1 MMKTD
6 IIIIG
11 SGPGGY
17 RTAGYA
23 LQQGKQVVIIEK
35 AEAGGTCLNSGC
47 IPTKCLAHDA
57 EANASDFPAAAER
70 KRNVMN
76 QLRQGIEQLLSA
88 PGITLVR
95 GEATFKDARTVTVD
109 GTDYEADDI
118 IIATGS
124 SSKMPP
130 VEGIDN
136 PRVITSTEAL
146 NFQTLPAEIVI
157 IGAGVIGMEFASI
170 LSRFGAKVSV
180 IEYLKECL
188 PVIDKDIAKRVRKQ
202 IEKLQGV
209 TFYMD
214 SAVKAINDNEVVFV
228 SNKNGKETRLECPAC
243 PVLIAT
249 GRKPN
254 IEGLNLEA
262 AGVEYSPKGIT
273 VNDNM
278 LTSVPHIYAIGDV
291 TGRQMLAHA
300 ATFMGFRAVNAIV
313 GKADKIRFDI
323 MPSAIFTYPE
333 AAAVGLT
340 EDQCK
345 QQGIECRALKGYY
358 RANGKA
364 LAIDEPEGMVKLI
377 AGADGKILGC
387 TSYGAHSAD
396 IVQEVTAYM
405 NCNATVADIAYSVHI
420 HPTLSEILQ
429 DACVGGH

>member
-1 MMKTD
+1 MKTD

-17 RTAGYA
+17 RTASYA

-109 GTDYEADDI
+109 GIDYEADDI

-228 SNKNGKETRLECPAC
+228 SNKNGKETRLECPGC

>member
-1 MMKTD
+1 MKTD

-17 RTAGYA
+17 RTASYA

-57 EANASDFPAAAER
+57 EANASDFSAAAER

-76 QLRQGIEQLLSA
+76 QLRQGIDQLLSA

-109 GTDYEADDI
+109 GNDYEADDI

-170 LSRFGAKVSV
+170 LSRFGAKVAV

-313 GKADKIRFDI
+313 GKADRIRFDI

-364 LAIDEPEGMVKLI
+364 LAIDEPEGMVKLV

-405 NCNATVADIAYSVHI
+405 NCNATVADIADSVHI

>member
-1 MMKTD
+1 MKTD

-109 GTDYEADDI
+109 GIDYEADDI

-345 QQGIECRALKGYY
+345 EQGIECRALKGYY

-377 AGADGKILGC
+377 AGADDKILGC

-405 NCNATVADIAYSVHI
+405 NCNATVADIADSVHI

>member
-1 MMKTD
+1 MKTD

-17 RTAGYA
+17 RTASYA

-109 GTDYEADDI
+109 GIDYEADDI

-313 GKADKIRFDI
+313 GKADRIRFDI

-364 LAIDEPEGMVKLI
+364 LAIDEPEGMVKLV

>member
-1 MMKTD
+1 MKTD

-109 GTDYEADDI
+109 GIDYEADDI

-170 LSRFGAKVSV
+170 LSRFGAKISV

-202 IEKLQGV
+202 MEKLQGV

-364 LAIDEPEGMVKLI
+364 LAIDEPEGMVKLV

>member
-1 MMKTD
+1 MKTD

-17 RTAGYA
+17 RTASYA
-23 LQQGKQVVIIEK
+23 LQQGKLVVIIEK

-109 GTDYEADDI
+109 GIDYEADDI

-202 IEKLQGV
+202 MEKLQGV

-345 QQGIECRALKGYY
+345 EQGIECRALKGYY

-377 AGADGKILGC
+377 AGADGRILGC

>member
-1 MMKTD
+1 MKTD

-17 RTAGYA
+17 RTASYA

-109 GTDYEADDI
+109 GIDYEADDI

-188 PVIDKDIAKRVRKQ
+188 PIIDKDIAKRVRKQ

-228 SNKNGKETRLECPAC
+228 SNKNGKETRLECPGC

-364 LAIDEPEGMVKLI
+364 LAIDEPEGMVKLV
-377 AGADGKILGC
+377 AGADGRILGC

>member
-1 MMKTD
+1 MKTD

-23 LQQGKQVVIIEK
+23 LHQGKQVVIIEK

-109 GTDYEADDI
+109 GIDYEADDI

-228 SNKNGKETRLECPAC
+228 SNKNGKETRLECPGC

-254 IEGLNLEA
+254 IDGLNLEA

-313 GKADKIRFDI
+313 GKADRIRFDI

-345 QQGIECRALKGYY
+345 EQGIECRALKGYY

-405 NCNATVADIAYSVHI
+405 NCNATVADIADSVHI

>member
-1 MMKTD
+1 MKTD

-17 RTAGYA
+17 RTASYA

-76 QLRQGIEQLLSA
+76 QLRQGIEQLLAA

-109 GTDYEADDI
+109 GIDYEADDI

-170 LSRFGAKVSV
+170 LSRFGAKISV

-278 LTSVPHIYAIGDV
+278 LTSAPHIYAIGDV

-377 AGADGKILGC
+377 AGADGRILGC

-405 NCNATVADIAYSVHI
+405 NCNATVADIADSVHI

>member
-1 MMKTD
+1 MKTD

-109 GTDYEADDI
+109 GIDYEADDI

-170 LSRFGAKVSV
+170 FSRFGAKVSV

-228 SNKNGKETRLECPAC
+228 SNKNGKETRLECPGC

-377 AGADGKILGC
+377 AGADGRILGC

-405 NCNATVADIAYSVHI
+405 NCNATVADIADSVHI

>member
-1 MMKTD
+1 MKTD

-17 RTAGYA
+17 RTASYA

-109 GTDYEADDI
+109 GIDYEADDI

-202 IEKLQGV
+202 MEKLQGV

-228 SNKNGKETRLECPAC
+228 SNKNGKETRLECPGC

-313 GKADKIRFDI
+313 GKADRIRFDI

-377 AGADGKILGC
+377 AGADGRILGC

>member
-1 MMKTD
+1 MKTD

-17 RTAGYA
+17 RTASYA

-57 EANASDFPAAAER
+57 EVNASDFPAAAER
-70 KRNVMN
+70 KRNVMD
-76 QLRQGIEQLLSA
+76 QLRQGIEQLLAA
-88 PGITLVR
+88 PGITFVR
-95 GEATFKDARTVTVD
+95 GEAAFKDARTIIVN
-109 GTDYEADDI
+109 GEEYEADDI

-146 NFQTLPAEIVI
+146 DFQSLPSEIVI

-170 LSRFGAKVSV
+170 LSRFGAKVTV

-214 SAVKAINDNEVVFV
+214 SAVKAITDNEVVFT
-228 SNKNGKETRLECPAC
+228 SNKNGKETRLECPGC
-243 PVLIAT
+243 PVLVAT

-262 AGVEYSPKGIT
+262 AGVKYSPKGIT

-278 LTSVPHIYAIGDV
+278 LTSVPHVYAIGDV

-345 QQGIECRALKGYY
+345 QQGIECRSLKGYY

-364 LAIDEPEGMVKLI
+364 LAIEEPEGMVKLV

-405 NCNATVADIAYSVHI
+405 NCNATVADIADSVHI
-420 HPTLSEILQ
+420 HPTISEILQ

>member
-1 MMKTD
+1 MKTD

-17 RTAGYA
+17 RTASYA
-23 LQQGKQVVIIEK
+23 LQQGKQVVIMEK

-57 EANASDFPAAAER
+57 EVNASDFPAAAER
-70 KRNVMN
+70 KRNVMD
-76 QLRQGIEQLLSA
+76 QLRQGIEQLLAA
-88 PGITLVR
+88 PGITFVS
-95 GEATFKDARTVTVD
+95 GEAAFKDARTIIVN
-109 GTDYEADDI
+109 GEEYEADDI

-146 NFQTLPAEIVI
+146 DFQSLPSEIVI

-170 LSRFGAKVSV
+170 LSRFGAKVTV

-214 SAVKAINDNEVVFV
+214 SAVKAITDNELVFT
-228 SNKNGKETRLECPAC
+228 SNKNGKETRLECPGC
-243 PVLIAT
+243 PVLVAT

-254 IEGLNLEA
+254 IEGLNLEV

-278 LTSVPHIYAIGDV
+278 LTSVPHVYAIGDV

-345 QQGIECRALKGYY
+345 QQGIECRSLKGYY

-364 LAIDEPEGMVKLI
+364 LAIEEPEGMVKLV

-405 NCNATVADIAYSVHI
+405 NCNATVADIADSVHI

>member
-1 MMKTD
+1 MKTD

-109 GTDYEADDI
+109 GIDYEADDI

-170 LSRFGAKVSV
+170 LSRFGAKVSI

-228 SNKNGKETRLECPAC
+228 SNKNGKETRLECPGC

-262 AGVEYSPKGIT
+262 AGVECSPKGIT

-364 LAIDEPEGMVKLI
+364 LAIDEPEGMVKLV

-405 NCNATVADIAYSVHI
+405 NCNATVADIADSVHI

>member
-1 MMKTD
+1 MKID

-17 RTAGYA
+17 RAAGYA

-228 SNKNGKETRLECPAC
+228 SNKNGKETRLECPGC

-313 GKADKIRFDI
+313 GKADRIRFDI

-345 QQGIECRALKGYY
+345 QQGIECSALKGYY

-364 LAIDEPEGMVKLI
+364 LAIDEPEGMVKLV
-377 AGADGKILGC
+377 AGADGRILGC

>member
-1 MMKTD
+1 MKTD

-109 GTDYEADDI
+109 GIDYEADDI

-214 SAVKAINDNEVVFV
+214 SAVKVINDNEVVFV
-228 SNKNGKETRLECPAC
+228 SNKNGKETRLECPGC

-364 LAIDEPEGMVKLI
+364 LAIDEPEGMVKLV
-377 AGADGKILGC
+377 AGADGRILGC

>member
-1 MMKTD
+1 MKTD

-109 GTDYEADDI
+109 GIDYEADDI

-170 LSRFGAKVSV
+170 FSRFGAKVSV

-228 SNKNGKETRLECPAC
+228 SNKNGKETRLECPGC

-313 GKADKIRFDI
+313 GKADRIRFDI

-364 LAIDEPEGMVKLI
+364 LAIDEPEGMVKLV
-377 AGADGKILGC
+377 AGADGRILGC

>member
-1 MMKTD
+1 MKTD

-17 RTAGYA
+17 RTASYA

-57 EANASDFPAAAER
+57 EVNASDFPAAAER
-70 KRNVMN
+70 KRNVMD
-76 QLRQGIEQLLSA
+76 QLRQGIEQLLAA
-88 PGITLVR
+88 PGITFVR
-95 GEATFKDARTVTVD
+95 GEAAFKDARTIIVN
-109 GTDYEADDI
+109 GEECEADDI

-146 NFQTLPAEIVI
+146 DFQSLPSEIVI

-170 LSRFGAKVSV
+170 LSRFGAKVTV

-188 PVIDKDIAKRVRKQ
+188 PVIDEDIAKRVRKQ

-214 SAVKAINDNEVVFV
+214 SAVKAITDNEVVFT
-228 SNKNGKETRLECPAC
+228 SNKNGKETHLECPGC
-243 PVLIAT
+243 PVLVAT

-254 IEGLNLEA
+254 IEGLNLET

-278 LTSVPHIYAIGDV
+278 LTSVPHVYAIGDV

-345 QQGIECRALKGYY
+345 QQGIECRSLKGYY

-364 LAIDEPEGMVKLI
+364 LAIEEPEGMVKLV

-405 NCNATVADIAYSVHI
+405 NCNATVADIADSVHI

>member
-1 MMKTD
+1 MKTD

-17 RTAGYA
+17 RAAGYA

-228 SNKNGKETRLECPAC
+228 SNKNGKETRLECPGC

-377 AGADGKILGC
+377 AGADGRILGC

-405 NCNATVADIAYSVHI
+405 NCNATVADIADSVHI

>member
-1 MMKTD
+1 MKTD

-57 EANASDFPAAAER
+57 DANASDFPAAAER

-109 GTDYEADDI
+109 GIDYEADDI

-228 SNKNGKETRLECPAC
+228 SNKNGKETRLECPGC

-364 LAIDEPEGMVKLI
+364 LAIDEPEGMVKLV
-377 AGADGKILGC
+377 AGADGRILGC

>member
-1 MMKTD
+1 MKTD

-109 GTDYEADDI
+109 GIDYEADDI

-228 SNKNGKETRLECPAC
+228 SNKNGKETRLECPGC

-323 MPSAIFTYPE
+323 MPSAIFTYPQ

-345 QQGIECRALKGYY
+345 EQGIECRALKGYY

-377 AGADGKILGC
+377 AGADGRILGC

>member
-1 MMKTD
+1 MKTD

-109 GTDYEADDI
+109 GIDYEADDI

-170 LSRFGAKVSV
+170 FSRFGAKISV

-228 SNKNGKETRLECPAC
+228 SNKNGKETRLECPGC

-313 GKADKIRFDI
+313 GKADRIRFDI

-405 NCNATVADIAYSVHI
+405 NCNATVADIADSVHI

>member
-1 MMKTD
+1 MKTD

-17 RTAGYA
+17 RTASYA

-146 NFQTLPAEIVI
+146 NFQTLPAGIVI

-202 IEKLQGV
+202 MEKLQGV

-228 SNKNGKETRLECPAC
+228 SNKNGKETRLECPGC

-300 ATFMGFRAVNAIV
+300 ATYMGFRAVNAIV

-377 AGADGKILGC
+377 AGADGRILGC

>member
-1 MMKTD
+1 MKTD

-17 RTAGYA
+17 RTASYA

-109 GTDYEADDI
+109 GIDYEADDI

-313 GKADKIRFDI
+313 GKADRIRFDI

-345 QQGIECRALKGYY
+345 EQGIECRALKGYY

-377 AGADGKILGC
+377 AGADGRILGC

>member
-1 MMKTD
+1 MKTD

-109 GTDYEADDI
+109 GIDYEADDI

-345 QQGIECRALKGYY
+345 EQGIECRALKGYY

-377 AGADGKILGC
+377 AGANGRILGC

-405 NCNATVADIAYSVHI
+405 NCNATVADIADSVHI

>member
-1 MMKTD
+1 MKTD

-17 RTAGYA
+17 RTASYA

-70 KRNVMN
+70 KRNVMD

-88 PGITLVR
+88 SGITLVR

-109 GTDYEADDI
+109 GIDYEADDI

-170 LSRFGAKVSV
+170 LSRFGAKVAV

-202 IEKLQGV
+202 IEKLKGV

-364 LAIDEPEGMVKLI
+364 LAIDEPEGMVKLV

-405 NCNATVADIAYSVHI
+405 NCNATVADIADSVHI

>member
-1 MMKTD
+1 MKTD

-17 RTAGYA
+17 RTASYA
-23 LQQGKQVVIIEK
+23 LQHGKQVVIIEK

-57 EANASDFPAAAER
+57 EVNDSDFPAAAER
-70 KRNVMN
+70 KRNVMT
-76 QLRQGIEQLLSA
+76 QLRQGIEQLLAA
-88 PGITLVR
+88 PGITFVR
-95 GEATFKDARTVTVD
+95 GEATFKDAHTVIVD
-109 GTDYEADDI
+109 GAEYEADDI

-124 SSKMPP
+124 SAKMPP
-130 VEGIDN
+130 LEGIDN

-146 NFQTLPAEIVI
+146 DFQSLPSEIVI

-170 LSRFGAKVSV
+170 LSRFGAKVTV

-214 SAVKAINDNEVVFV
+214 SAVKAITDNEVVFT
-228 SNKNGKETRLECPAC
+228 SNKNGKETRLECPGC

-291 TGRQMLAHA
+291 NGRQMLAHA
-300 ATFMGFRAVNAIV
+300 ATFMGFRAVNTIV
-313 GKADKIRFDI
+313 GKADKIRLEI

-345 QQGIECRALKGYY
+345 QQGIECRSLKGYY

-364 LAIDEPEGMVKLI
+364 LAIDEPEGMVKLV

-405 NCNATVADIAYSVHI
+405 NCNATVADIADSVHI

>member
-1 MMKTD
+1 MKTD

-17 RTAGYA
+17 RTASYA

-109 GTDYEADDI
+109 GIDYEADDI

-228 SNKNGKETRLECPAC
+228 SNKNGKETRLECPGC

-254 IEGLNLEA
+254 LEGLNLEA

-377 AGADGKILGC
+377 AGADGRILGC

>member
-1 MMKTD
+1 MKTD

-17 RTAGYA
+17 RTASYA

-109 GTDYEADDI
+109 GIDYEADDI

-170 LSRFGAKVSV
+170 LSRFGAKISV

-228 SNKNGKETRLECPAC
+228 SNKNGKETRLECPGC

-313 GKADKIRFDI
+313 GKADRIRFDI

-345 QQGIECRALKGYY
+345 EQGIECRALKGYY

-364 LAIDEPEGMVKLI
+364 LAIDEPEGMVKLV

>member
-1 MMKTD
+1 MKTD

-17 RTAGYA
+17 RTASYA

-157 IGAGVIGMEFASI
+157 IGAGVIGMEFASF

-313 GKADKIRFDI
+313 GKADRIRFDI

-364 LAIDEPEGMVKLI
+364 LAIDEPEGMVKLV
-377 AGADGKILGC
+377 AGADGRILGC

>member
-1 MMKTD
+1 MKTD

-17 RTAGYA
+17 RTASYA

-57 EANASDFPAAAER
+57 DANASDFPAAAER

-109 GTDYEADDI
+109 GIDYEADDI

-228 SNKNGKETRLECPAC
+228 SNKNGKETRLECPGC

-254 IEGLNLEA
+254 IDGLNLEA

-313 GKADKIRFDI
+313 GKADRIRFDI

-364 LAIDEPEGMVKLI
+364 LAIDEPEGMVKLV
-377 AGADGKILGC
+377 AGADGRILGC

>member
-1 MMKTD
+1 MKTD

-57 EANASDFPAAAER
+57 EANSSDFPAAAER

-109 GTDYEADDI
+109 GIDYEADDI

-364 LAIDEPEGMVKLI
+364 LAIDEPEGMVKLV
-377 AGADGKILGC
+377 AGADGRILGC

-405 NCNATVADIAYSVHI
+405 NCNATVADIADSVHI

>member
-1 MMKTD
+1 MKTD

-109 GTDYEADDI
+109 GIDYEADDI

-170 LSRFGAKVSV
+170 LSRFGAKISV

-254 IEGLNLEA
+254 IDGLNLEA

-377 AGADGKILGC
+377 AGADGRILGC

>member
-1 MMKTD
+1 MKTD

-109 GTDYEADDI
+109 GIDYEADDI

-300 ATFMGFRAVNAIV
+300 ATYMGFRAVNAIV

-377 AGADGKILGC
+377 AGSDGKILGC

-405 NCNATVADIAYSVHI
+405 NCNATVADIADSVHI

-429 DACVGGH
+429 DACVAGL

>member
-1 MMKTD
+1 MKTD

-17 RTAGYA
+17 RAAGYA

-109 GTDYEADDI
+109 GIDYEADDI

-188 PVIDKDIAKRVRKQ
+188 PIIDKDIAKRVRKQ

-377 AGADGKILGC
+377 AGADGRILGC

-405 NCNATVADIAYSVHI
+405 NCNATVADIADSVHI

>member
-1 MMKTD
+1 MKTD

-17 RTAGYA
+17 RTASYA

-57 EANASDFPAAAER
+57 EVNASDFPAAAER
-70 KRNVMN
+70 KRNVMD
-76 QLRQGIEQLLSA
+76 QLRQGIEQLLAA
-88 PGITLVR
+88 PGITFVR
-95 GEATFKDARTVTVD
+95 GEAAFKDARTVIVN
-109 GTDYEADDI
+109 GEEYEADDI

-146 NFQTLPAEIVI
+146 DFQSLPSEIVI

-170 LSRFGAKVSV
+170 LSRFGAKVTV

-214 SAVKAINDNEVVFV
+214 SAVKAITDNEVVFT
-228 SNKNGKETRLECPAC
+228 SNKNGKETRLECPGC
-243 PVLIAT
+243 PVLVAT

-254 IEGLNLEA
+254 IEGLNLET

-278 LTSVPHIYAIGDV
+278 LTSVPHVYAIGDV

-345 QQGIECRALKGYY
+345 QQGIECRSLKGYY

-364 LAIDEPEGMVKLI
+364 LAIEEPEGMVKLV

-405 NCNATVADIAYSVHI
+405 NCNATVADIADSVHI

>member
-1 MMKTD
+1 MKTD

-109 GTDYEADDI
+109 GIDYEADDI

-345 QQGIECRALKGYY
+345 QQGIECRSLKGYY

-377 AGADGKILGC
+377 AGADGRILGC

>member
-1 MMKTD
+1 MKTD

-109 GTDYEADDI
+109 GIDYEADDI

-214 SAVKAINDNEVVFV
+214 SAVKAINDNDVVFV
-228 SNKNGKETRLECPAC
+228 SNKNGKETRLECPGC

-364 LAIDEPEGMVKLI
+364 LAIDEPEGMVKLV

>member
-17 RTAGYA
+17 RTASYA
-23 LQQGKQVVIIEK
+23 LQQGKQVVIIER

-109 GTDYEADDI
+109 GIDYEADDI

-228 SNKNGKETRLECPAC
+228 SNKNGKETRLECPGC

-262 AGVEYSPKGIT
+262 AGVEYSPKGLT

-364 LAIDEPEGMVKLI
+364 LAIDEPEGMVKLV

-429 DACVGGH
+429 DACVAGL